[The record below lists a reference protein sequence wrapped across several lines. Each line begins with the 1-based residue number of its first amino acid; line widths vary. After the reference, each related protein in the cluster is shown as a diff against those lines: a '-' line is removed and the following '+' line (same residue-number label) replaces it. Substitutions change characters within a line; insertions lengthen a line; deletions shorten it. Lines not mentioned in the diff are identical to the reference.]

1 MTTRPLPG
9 EFELIER
16 FLAPLAAG
24 AAGAQGLRN
33 DAARI
38 DPPPGE
44 ALIVTKDLMVGGV
57 HFPLDEAP
65 GNVAAKL
72 LRVNLSDLAAMGAQ
86 PLGYL
91 MGLALPG
98 EIDLDWMEQ
107 FTAALA
113 ADQACFGLSLLG
125 GDTVRTPGP
134 LCLSLTALGSAP
146 AGRELMRD
154 GAKPGDLIVVSG
166 TVGDGALGLALHQG
180 ALGALDEHHATHLR
194 ERFRRPEPRLGLGIA
209 LRGLAHAAIDV
220 SDGLIAD
227 LGHITEASGV
237 GARIEAAEVPL
248 SDAARAVLAIQP
260 ARLNDCLSGGD
271 DYELLFTLAPAEQAT
286 LDRLATEL
294 GLSLAVIGRVE
305 AEAGVR
311 VTAPDGTPLTLDRA
325 GYRHF

>member
-1 MTTRPLPG
+1 MTTRPLLG

-16 FLAPLAAG
+16 LLAPLAADAEG
-24 AAGAQGLRN
+24 ARGLRN
-33 DAARI
+33 DAARV

-57 HFPLDEAP
+57 HFSLDEAP
-65 GNVAAKL
+65 GNIAAKL
-72 LRVNLSDLAAMGAQ
+72 LRVNLSDLAAMGAR

-113 ADQACFGLSLLG
+113 ADQARFGLSLLG

-146 AGRELMRD
+146 AGSELLRD
-154 GAKPGDLIVVSG
+154 GAEPGDLVVVSG

-180 ALGALDEHHATHLR
+180 VLGDLDERHGAFLLD
-194 ERFRRPEPRLGLGIA
+194 RFRRPEPRLGLGLA

-227 LGHITEASGV
+227 LGHIAETSGV
-237 GARIEAAEVPL
+237 GARIDATEVPL
-248 SDAARAVLAIQP
+248 SDAACAVLADNP

-271 DYELLFTLAPAEQAT
+271 DYELLFTLAPVEQAA
-286 LDRLATEL
+286 LDRLAVEL
-294 GLSLAVIGRVE
+294 GYPLTVIGRVE
-305 AEAGVR
+305 AEPGVR
-311 VTAPDGTPLTLDRA
+311 VIADDGAPLALDRA